1 MSRYDI
7 NFLKGVKEEDAKEA
21 LEIAQKNKIIL
32 ALKGGAFISIKQS
45 YTICLQKVYLM

>member
-21 LEIAQKNKIIL
+21 LEIAQKVREFILKKI
-32 ALKGGAFISIKQS
+32 K
-45 YTICLQKVYLM
+45 